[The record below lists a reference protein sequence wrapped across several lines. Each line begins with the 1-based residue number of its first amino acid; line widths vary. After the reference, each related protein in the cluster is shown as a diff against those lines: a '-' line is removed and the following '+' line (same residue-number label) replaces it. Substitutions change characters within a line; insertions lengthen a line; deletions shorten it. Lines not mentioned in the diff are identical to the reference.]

1 MTSDIK
7 KTPEKSPPRSSLKLE
22 EGVVMEADKELA
34 INPEASTNKR
44 TIELATDQSIAARN
58 LLYNPNASSLAVI
71 SKCATGINAVMHR
84 LEHTDDAQ
92 GDLKKDKILISMCTR
107 LMADGGTGRIPRF
120 NTRLADLVNMQ
131 NLNPKP
137 DNNYAASVQS
147 LAQECR
153 DNMAKIT
160 TTAVKP
166 GPEGALSRQGILAFM
181 GDLGGI
187 EKHET
192 GFGSAYKGPLCD
204 PKDIYMTYVA
214 GLCDAQRTLTNQK
227 IPASHDEIVPF
238 EITLEESRKN
248 TSIKGGSLSAPVHT
262 AGKKIQR
269 APLSFKVE
277 ERKGLLNTG
286 DMAEE
291 KLKTVFSEHHKS
303 LVDTA
308 WPSYLVSKEVVEDV
322 TEPVTGHISGTFGEM
337 ATNMNLFCGTP
348 PDTITRETPSGAGA
362 ANSDQTVSIAALAA
376 AGLISTG
383 FHSAV
388 EIYQPMSTFTTHAT
402 QESIGPKAV
411 EMMNKHVRALRAYA
425 DELEKFVGDR
435 PKKWEHDR
443 YTLDNIELNLS
454 REELLNKAESLENA
468 ATKSVDMISMLQGG
482 GGSIAT
488 LEVSR
493 VMANQSSYPKIP
505 FKLYSVQ
512 TQLDELGLRT
522 HTPELEKAR
531 TLAKLPAS
539 KEQQIN
545 LKLAISDAECAADHR
560 DLLHQA
566 VVQADLKVQRA
577 EAVFLQKQKN
587 LDLATESTTVAQ
599 RLGWGEKLSSPEEA
613 LQARQSMNS
622 LENTRKQ
629 AFREKETAK
638 SELAIL
644 KLEAN
649 SAKKEAAAA
658 KKEGIAQ
665 IAETT
670 ATEQEQIAQQAEQKA
685 VMTEQTLSLQ
695 TQKTDV
701 ALKIGW
707 NTESVLPKAAL
718 NSQQNIDALE
728 ESRRQ
733 AFKENVVA
741 KKEAMIAR
749 KTANN
754 AKNLAANLRLEATQA
769 KEEAAE
775 ATKQVITAKSDT
787 INMME
792 KCKITKQIVKD
803 IKENTACKPANGPAP
818 KP

>member
-7 KTPEKSPPRSSLKLE
+7 KTPEKSPPRRPLGLAQ
-22 EGVVMEADKELA
+22 GVVTATDKEYA
-34 INPEASTNKR
+34 INPEKPTNKR

-71 SKCATGINAVMHR
+71 SKCAAGINAVMHR
-84 LEHTDDAQ
+84 LKHTDDVQ
-92 GDLKKDKILISMCTR
+92 DNLKKDKILISMCTR
-107 LMADGGTGRIPRF
+107 LMADGGAGRIPTF

-137 DNNYAASVQS
+137 DNYAKSVSS

-153 DNMAKIT
+153 NNMAKIT
-160 TTAVKP
+160 ATAVNF
-166 GPEGALSRQGILAFM
+166 GHEGACARQGMLAFL

-204 PKDIYMTYVA
+204 PKEIYMTYVA

-227 IPASHDEIVPF
+227 IPASHDAIVSF
-238 EITLEESRKN
+238 EKALEESRKN

-303 LVDTA
+303 LVDVA

-322 TEPVTGHISGTFGEM
+322 AEPVTGHISGTFGEM
-337 ATNMNLFCGTP
+337 VTTMNLFCGTTP
-348 PDTITRETPSGAGA
+348 NTITWETPSGAGA
-362 ANSDQTVSIAALAA
+362 ENSDQTVSIAALAA
-376 AGLISTG
+376 AGLISAG

-411 EMMNKHVRALRAYA
+411 AMMNKHVKALRAYA
-425 DELEKFVGDR
+425 NEEGNVMDKRATEWV
-435 PKKWEHDR
+435 HDG
-443 YTLDNIELNLS
+443 YALDDIELNLS
-454 REELLNKAESLENA
+454 REELLSKAESLENA

-493 VMANQSSYPKIP
+493 VMASQSSYPKIP

-512 TQLDELGLRT
+512 TQLDELGLRA
-522 HTPELEKAR
+522 HTSELEKAR
-531 TLAKLPAS
+531 TLAKLSAS

-545 LKLAISDAECAADHR
+545 LERAISDAELAADQR

-566 VVQADLKVQRA
+566 IVQADLKVQRA
-577 EAVFLQKQKN
+577 EAVLLQKQKN
-587 LDLATESTTVAQ
+587 LSVTTKATEAAQ
-599 RLGWGEKLSSPEEA
+599 RLGWGEKSSLPEKA
-613 LQARQSMNS
+613 LQARQNIDL

-629 AFREKETAK
+629 AFRENETAK
-638 SELAIL
+638 SELVIL
-644 KLEAN
+644 KLEAT
-649 SAKKEAAAA
+649 SAKKEATAA

-670 ATEQEQIAQQAEQKA
+670 AAKQEQIAQQAEQKV
-685 VMTEQTLSLQ
+685 VMTEQTLIVK
-695 TQKTDV
+695 TQATDV
-701 ALKIGW
+701 ALRRGW
-707 NTESVLPKAAL
+707 EPERSSPKEAL
-718 NSQQNIDALE
+718 NAQQKIDELE

-733 AFKENVVA
+733 AFKENIAA

-754 AKNLAANLRLEATQA
+754 AKNLAANLRSEATQA

-775 ATKQVITAKSDT
+775 ATKQIITAKSGT

-792 KCKITKQIVKD
+792 KCKITKQIVQN
-803 IKENTACKPANGPAP
+803 IKENTECKPANGSAP